1 MEEQHSHSSRQATY
15 PLSAPTRVTPLS
27 AESPPSSLDTAGR
40 AYSCPNGPI
49 SKPLRVIAIAVLAG
63 EEVSSQ
69 CGGYCATNI

>member
-1 MEEQHSHSSRQATY
+1 MGEQHSHSSPKTAY